1 MTLFEIVAG
10 GAVFMALPA
19 IARLGRRVSK
29 GPRAAA
35 LMMGLGFV
43 FATLFEAKPPQ
54 LTEES
59 IKREDEDV
67 QRERGPRKRDAG

>member
-10 GAVFMALPA
+10 GVVLIALPA
-19 IARLGRRVSK
+19 IARLGRRVGK

-43 FATLFEAKPPQ
+43 FATLFEGKPPQ
-54 LTEES
+54 VTEDS
-59 IKREDEDV
+59 IKREDEDM
-67 QRERGPRKRDAG
+67 QRERGPRRRDAG